1 MDQQKR
7 LSLLLFFIVIGIGI
21 VWTVILLLDNPDSLL
36 FYGDAVFR
44 LVKSRLI
51 WDNSYH
57 VIYSIGSVWL
67 PLPYF
72 LFLPFTYIDNI
83 FFSGLAGTFVSLP
96 LLALGTVFVYKSIL
110 LVTNEE
116 RISILVAIV
125 FAINP
130 NMLYLSITGMV
141 DSHFIAFFLGS
152 FYFLL
157 KWLKYDQYRYSS
169 NLNCA
174 SLFISLACLVRYEGW
189 LLAIFLNILIFII
202 IIFKRKELNHIKRFI
217 LTLSILNSSVLLWFI
232 WNNLL
237 YQDPFYFLNAEFYS
251 TAWQAKQ
258 WSERQLLLNNIIE
271 VVSIYGLMCLLLYGP
286 IVILTSIFGL
296 FSNIKS
302 LSKSQYSIVILF
314 LLLPA
319 LSTLWNLYSGT
330 AVMKIWLNARYV
342 FLLYPLVVIFL
353 SNLFYLIGFNNRT
366 RKIIIYSIFGLI
378 IISYIVMIIKP
389 EERTI
394 TLVEARAGYYYKIA
408 NETVEIGNY
417 LNKSYDCCK
426 VLLITGS
433 TQGQKIM
440 MASKKDF
447 INFHIAYHEKYSS
460 DTTIIKDPRE
470 KYKWIVLAAEPE
482 EDAKIIRE
490 VFLENLYRITNEFK
504 YREVFRNKYFVIY
517 KKED

>member
-157 KWLKYDQYRYSS
+157 K
-169 NLNCA
+169 
-174 SLFISLACLVRYEGW
+174 
-189 LLAIFLNILIFII
+189 
-202 IIFKRKELNHIKRFI
+202 
-217 LTLSILNSSVLLWFI
+217 
-232 WNNLL
+232 
-237 YQDPFYFLNAEFYS
+237 
-251 TAWQAKQ
+251 
-258 WSERQLLLNNIIE
+258 
-271 VVSIYGLMCLLLYGP
+271 
-286 IVILTSIFGL
+286 
-296 FSNIKS
+296 
-302 LSKSQYSIVILF
+302 
-314 LLLPA
+314 
-319 LSTLWNLYSGT
+319 
-330 AVMKIWLNARYV
+330 
-342 FLLYPLVVIFL
+342 
-353 SNLFYLIGFNNRT
+353 
-366 RKIIIYSIFGLI
+366 
-378 IISYIVMIIKP
+378 
-389 EERTI
+389 
-394 TLVEARAGYYYKIA
+394 
-408 NETVEIGNY
+408 
-417 LNKSYDCCK
+417 
-426 VLLITGS
+426 
-433 TQGQKIM
+433 
-440 MASKKDF
+440 
-447 INFHIAYHEKYSS
+447 
-460 DTTIIKDPRE
+460 
-470 KYKWIVLAAEPE
+470 
-482 EDAKIIRE
+482 
-490 VFLENLYRITNEFK
+490 
-504 YREVFRNKYFVIY
+504 FV
-517 KKED
+517 